1 MTDTPNLGL
10 PFIEGSQAQ
19 KHVTHNEALRIL
31 DAAIQISVLDL
42 TRTVPPSSPAEGE
55 RHVVATGATGAWAGH
70 VNAIATWQDGAWAFL
85 TPRTGWCIWSV
96 ADSVVFVFDGTHWR
110 DQRDLPVTLDNVV
123 HVGINTT
130 ASSPNL
136 LSVKSNA
143 ALLNAI
149 NVANG
154 GSGDARLQIS
164 KESATKTASVFF
176 SDAFSG
182 RAEFGL
188 VGSDAFKLKVSADGS
203 SWVEAFTT
211 DQTTG
216 NLALPR
222 GLALSGVIAP
232 PQITANQ
239 NDYNPTGV
247 GAASVLQLSSDAL
260 RSISGLAGG
269 AEGRLVCV
277 INVGSQPVTLLDESA
292 SSSAA
297 NRFTLGGDL
306 VISAKQAAML
316 RYDGTA
322 ARWQALARPAVPG
335 TLLAANNLSD
345 LTAKYTARDNLSVHG
360 ADIASAATINLE
372 TATGHLVDVT
382 GTTTISAIALGD
394 GHERAVRFTGALT
407 LTNGAS
413 LVLPGGANITTAAGD
428 FAVFR
433 GYASGVVRCA
443 SYNPAAKADARNLI
457 GATGNL
463 IALTVFTA
471 SATWTRAAGTKSV
484 VVEAKGGGGGGGGV
498 GSATGYLSGA
508 GGGEGGIALKRI
520 TSPGSTETVTV
531 GAGGTAGANTG
542 GNGGTGGTSSFGAWC
557 SASGGAGGAGNT
569 GSGTVQPGGPG
580 GIGSGGD
587 HNRRGGPGM
596 LNSANA
602 SGTLAVSGQGGGQG
616 GGAAAFI
623 SIAGNAGA
631 NGGGGSGASS
641 AQFAGNAPA
650 AGGAGGDGYVMVWE
664 YA

>member
-1 MTDTPNLGL
+1 MTDTPNLAL

-31 DAAIQISVLDL
+31 DAAIQVVVLDL
-42 TRTVPPSSPAEGE
+42 TRTAAPSSPAEGQ
-55 RHVVATGATGAWAGH
+55 RHVVASGATGAWAGH

-85 TPRTGWCIWSV
+85 APHTGWCIWSV
-96 ADSVVFVFDGTHWR
+96 ADDVMFVFDGTHWR
-110 DQRDLPVTLDNVV
+110 DLRDLPVTLDNAV
-123 HVGINTT
+123 HVGINTS

-143 ALLNAI
+143 ALLSAI

-164 KESATKTASVFF
+164 KESAAKTASVFF

-203 SWVEAFTT
+203 SWVEAFTI

-239 NDYNPTGV
+239 NDYNPAGT
-247 GAASVLQLSSDAL
+247 GAASVLQLSSDAP
-260 RSISGLAGG
+260 RSISGLASG
-269 AEGRLVCV
+269 AEGRTVCV
-277 INVGSQPVTLLDESA
+277 INVGSQPITLLDESA
-292 SSSAA
+292 SSSSA

-322 ARWQALARPAVPG
+322 ARWQTIARPAVPG
-335 TLLAANNLSD
+335 TLLAANNLSE
-345 LTAKYTARDNLSVHG
+345 LSGKTAARDNLSVHG

-382 GTTTISAIALGD
+382 GTTTISAITLGD

-433 GYASGVVRCA
+433 GYASAVVRCA
-443 SYNPAAKADARNLI
+443 SYNPAAKADARGLI

-463 IALTVFTA
+463 VALTVFTA

-484 VVEAKGGGGGGGGV
+484 VVEVKGGGGGGGGV
-498 GSATGYLSGA
+498 GGATGYLSGA
-508 GGGEGGIALKRI
+508 GGGEGGISIKRI

-542 GNGGTGGTSSFGAWC
+542 GNGGTGGTSSFGSWC
-557 SASGGAGGAGNT
+557 SASGGAGGPGNT
-569 GSGTVQPGGPG
+569 GSGTVQPGGAAG
-580 GIGSGGD
+580 AGSGGD
-587 HNRRGGPGM
+587 HNRRGAPGM
-596 LNSANA
+596 MNNALAVAN
-602 SGTLAVSGQGGGQG
+602 LAVSGQGGGQG

-623 SIAGNAGA
+623 SVAGNAGA

-641 AQFAGNAPA
+641 AQFAGNAAA

>member
-31 DAAIQISVLDL
+31 DAAIQIAVLDL
-42 TRTVPPSSPAEGE
+42 TRTSPPASPAEGE
-55 RHVVATGATGAWAGH
+55 RHVVAAGATGAWAGH

-85 TPRTGWCIWSV
+85 AARTGWCIWSV
-96 ADSVVFVFDGTHWR
+96 ADNVVFVFDGTHWR
-110 DQRDLPVTLDNVV
+110 DLRDLPVTLDNAA

-130 ASSPNL
+130 ASAPNL

-143 ALLNAI
+143 ALLSAI
-149 NVANG
+149 NVADG

-164 KESATKTASVFF
+164 KESAAKTASVVF

-188 VGSDAFKLKVSADGS
+188 VGADAFKLKVSADGS
-203 SWVEAFTT
+203 SWVEAFTI
-211 DQTTG
+211 DQTSG

-222 GLALSGVIAP
+222 GLVLSGVIAP
-232 PQITANQ
+232 PQITASQ
-239 NDYNPTGV
+239 NDYNPTG
-247 GAASVLQLSSDAL
+247 AATASVLQLSSDAS

-269 AEGRLVCV
+269 AEGRAVFI
-277 INVGSQPVTLLDESA
+277 INVGSQPITLSDESA
-292 SSSAA
+292 SSTAA

-322 ARWQALARPAVPG
+322 ARWQTIARPTVPG
-335 TLLAANNLSD
+335 ILLAANNLSD
-345 LTAKYTARDNLSVHG
+345 VAAKTTARDNLSVHG

-382 GTTTISAIALGD
+382 GTTTISAITLGD
-394 GHERAVRFTGALT
+394 GHERVVRFTGALT

-443 SYNPAAKADARNLI
+443 SYNPAAKADSRNLI

-463 IALTVFTA
+463 VALTVFTA

-484 VVEAKGGGGGGGGV
+484 VVEVKGGGGGGGGV

-508 GGGEGGIALKRI
+508 GGGEGGIAIKRI
-520 TSPGSTETVTV
+520 ASPGATETVTV
-531 GAGGTAGANTG
+531 GAGGASRANTN
-542 GNGGTGGTSSFGAWC
+542 GNGGDGGASNFGAWC

-569 GSGTVQPGGPG
+569 GSGIVQLGGAAG
-580 GIGSGGD
+580 SGSGGD
-587 HNRRGGPGM
+587 HNRRGGPGVP
-596 LNSANA
+596 NSAFAAGN
-602 SGTLAVSGQGGGQG
+602 LAVSGQGGGQG
-616 GGAAAFI
+616 GGAAVF
-623 SIAGNAGA
+623 STNVGIAGV

-641 AQFAGNAPA
+641 AQFAGNAA
-650 AGGAGGDGYVMVWE
+650 VAGGAGGDGYVMVWE

>member
-10 PFIEGSQAQ
+10 PFIEGGQAQ

-31 DAAIQISVLDL
+31 DAAIQIAVLDL
-42 TRTVPPSSPAEGE
+42 TRTAPPPSPAEGE
-55 RHVVATGATGAWAGH
+55 RHVVASGASGAWAGQG
-70 VNAIATWQDGAWAFL
+70 NAIATWQDGAWAFL

-96 ADSVVFVFDGTHWR
+96 ADAIVFVFDGAHWR
-110 DQRDLPVTLDNVV
+110 DLRDLPVTLDNAT

-143 ALLNAI
+143 ALLSAI
-149 NVANG
+149 AVANG

-164 KESATKTASVFF
+164 KESALKTASVVF

-188 VGSDAFKLKVSADGS
+188 VGTDAFKLKVSADGS
-203 SWVEAFTT
+203 AWIDAFSI
-211 DQTTG
+211 DQSSG

-222 GLALSGVIAP
+222 GLALTGVIAP
-232 PQITANQ
+232 AQITSNQ
-239 NDYNPTGV
+239 NDYNPAGAA
-247 GAASVLQLSSDAL
+247 AASVLQVSSDAS

-269 AEGRLVCV
+269 AEGRIISV
-277 INVGSQPVTLLDESA
+277 INVGGQPVALLDESA
-292 SSSAA
+292 ASTAA

-322 ARWQALARPAVPG
+322 ARWQTMARPAVPG
-335 TLLAANNLSD
+335 TLLAASNLSD
-345 LTAKYTARDNLSVHG
+345 VAVRITARDNLSVRG
-360 ADIASAATINLE
+360 ADIASASTINLE
-372 TATGHLVDVT
+372 AATGNLVDVT
-382 GTTTISAIALGD
+382 GTTTITAITLGD
-394 GHERAVRFTGALT
+394 GHERAVRFTAALT

-413 LVLPGGANITTAAGD
+413 LVLPGGASIVTAAGD

-443 SYNPAAKADARNLI
+443 SYTPAAKTDARNLI

-463 IALTVFTA
+463 VALTVLTS
-471 SATWTRAAGTKSV
+471 SATWTRAAATRSV
-484 VVEAKGGGGGGGGV
+484 VVELKGGGGGGGGV
-498 GSATGYLSGA
+498 GAATGYLSGA
-508 GGGEGGIALKRI
+508 GGGEGGVAIKRI
-520 TSPGSTETVTV
+520 TSPGVTETVTV
-531 GAGGTAGANTG
+531 GAGGAAGANTG
-542 GNGGTGGTSSFGAWC
+542 GNGGAGGTSSFGAWC

-569 GSGTVQPGGPG
+569 GSSVVQPGGAG

-596 LNSANA
+596 LNSAFA
-602 SGTLAVSGQGGGQG
+602 AGTLAVSGQGGGQG
-616 GGAAAFI
+616 GGASVF
-623 SIAGNAGA
+623 SSFPGNPGA

-641 AQFAGNAPA
+641 AQFAGNAAA

>member
-31 DAAIQISVLDL
+31 DAAIQIAVLDL
-42 TRTVPPSSPAEGE
+42 TRTAPPSSPAEGE
-55 RHVVATGATGAWAGH
+55 RHVVASGATGVWAGH
-70 VNAIATWQDGAWAFL
+70 ANAIATWQDGAWAFL
-85 TPRTGWCIWSV
+85 APKPGWCIWSV
-96 ADSVVFVFDGTHWR
+96 ADNVVFVFDGTNWR
-110 DQRDLPVTLDNVV
+110 DQCDLPVTLDNAV
-123 HVGINTT
+123 HVGINTS

-143 ALLNAI
+143 ALLTAI
-149 NVANG
+149 PVSGG

-164 KESATKTASVFF
+164 KESAAKTASVFF

-188 VGSDAFKLKVSADGS
+188 VASDAFKLKVSADGS
-203 SWVEAFTT
+203 SWVEAFSI

-222 GLALSGVIAP
+222 GLILSGVIAP

-239 NDYNPTGV
+239 NDYNPAGV
-247 GAASVLQLSSDAL
+247 ATASVLQLSSDAS

-269 AEGRLVCV
+269 AEGRLVSV
-277 INVGSQPVTLLDESA
+277 INVGSQPVNLLDESA
-292 SSSAA
+292 SSAAA

-322 ARWQALARPAVPG
+322 ARWQAVVRPAVPG

-345 LTAKYTARDNLSVHG
+345 LAAKYTARDNLSIHG

-372 TATGHLVDVT
+372 TATGHVVDVT
-382 GTTTISAIALGD
+382 GTTTITAITLGD

-443 SYNPAAKADARNLI
+443 SYNPAAKADARGLI

-463 IALTVFTA
+463 VALTVFTA
-471 SATWTRAAGTKSV
+471 SATWTRAASTKSV
-484 VVEAKGGGGGGGGV
+484 VVEVKGGGGGGGGV

-508 GGGEGGIALKRI
+508 GGGEGGIAVKRI

-542 GNGGTGGTSSFGAWC
+542 GNGGSGGTSSFGAWC
-557 SASGGAGGAGNT
+557 SASGGVGGIGFNSSGIQSAGGAG
-569 GSGTVQPGGPG
+569 GS
-580 GIGSGGD
+580 GSGGD
-587 HNRRGGPGM
+587 HNRRGAPGQM
-596 LNSANA
+596 NA
-602 SGTLAVSGQGGGQG
+602 AIPSNNLAISGFGGGQG
-616 GGAAAFI
+616 GGN
-623 SIAGNAGA
+623 SVGSSNAGNAGA
-631 NGGGGSGASS
+631 NGGGGAGAAS
-641 AQFAGNAPA
+641 AQFAGNAAA